1 MINMLDWNILQQ
13 KIYLKEDIFNMFKDG
28 FWPDFPIFNR
38 QIINIVKIILSA
50 ICNVSLFELLLVQAT

>member
-13 KIYLKEDIFNMFKDG
+13 KMYVKEDIFKDG
-28 FWPDFPIFNR
+28 FWPDCPIFNR
-38 QIINIVKIILSA
+38 QIINIVKIILSS